1 MKMEQLEKYLLSLK
15 GVQGGYPFGPEA
27 YVFKVMGKMFALTA
41 IHNEAPSVTLKCLPA
56 DADFLVNEFASIIPG
71 YHMNKQHW
79 ITIALTGEL
88 SESVLQDLADKSYS
102 LVVSKLTR
110 ADKEA
115 LSAL

>member
-1 MKMEQLEKYLLSLK
+1 
-15 GVQGGYPFGPEA
+15 
-27 YVFKVMGKMFALTA
+27 
-41 IHNEAPSVTLKCLPA
+41 
-56 DADFLVNEFASIIPG
+56 
-71 YHMNKQHW
+71 MNKQHW

>member
-1 MKMEQLEKYLLSLK
+1 MEIESLEKYLLSLK
-15 GVQGGYPFGPEA
+15 GAQGCYPFGPEA

-41 IHNEAPSVTLKCLPA
+41 IHNGIPSITLKCLPA
-56 DADFLVNEFASIIPG
+56 DGDFLVNEFASIIPG

-88 SESVLQDLADKSYS
+88 SESMLQDLADKSYN

-110 ADKEA
+110 VNKEA